1 MRGVKLPPR
10 RRIRSLVLVA
20 ASVVGLAT
28 AVPAR
33 GANSQVVQEARTRLT
48 VMEFNIEYGGEVV
61 EFSSVIRAI
70 RASGADV
77 VGIEEAWGNTARIA
91 HRLGW
96 DYSDRRLQIVSR
108 LPLIDPPGAD
118 GLYTFVQTSPGRVA
132 AIGNVHL
139 PSYPY
144 SPQRILQGATAS
156 EARAY
161 ERDYRLPALRP
172 SVRAL
177 SALAASGIPSF
188 LLGDFNS
195 PSHLDWTRAT
205 VGSSPQIR
213 FPMRWPVTEL
223 VARRGFRDSYRE
235 AHPDPLRK
243 PGLTWPS
250 GRPRPAGAYN
260 PGPHAARDRIDF
272 IFAAGAA
279 RTVRSTIAG
288 ESGAADVGIGVDPW
302 PSDHRAVVSTFDV
315 RGGVPPTL
323 VAVASR
329 LVSVGADLGVTFHA
343 PGHPGEHVSIVPA
356 GAAPTSGVVA
366 DQPTGID
373 GPTDGTLTFPTDGV
387 VPGAYDAVLIGASGE
402 LARIPFW
409 VEPLGVGPQ
418 IETSQTTYVV
428 GDPVTVSWHN
438 APGNRWDWVGI
449 YGAGVDPTVDPY
461 LYVGYLYTGSTIDG
475 SATFDRD
482 AHGAWPLRPG
492 DYTVFLLEDDA
503 YRAVAS
509 GTFSVVAG

>member
-1 MRGVKLPPR
+1 MMRAVRLPPR
-10 RRIRSLVLVA
+10 RRIRSLVLV
-20 ASVVGLAT
+20 VVAVAGLAT

-33 GANSQVVQEARTRLT
+33 GVNNNVAPAAWTRIT

-118 GLYTFVQTSPGRVA
+118 GLFTFVQTSPGRVV

-144 SPQRILQGATAS
+144 SPQRILQGASAS

-172 SVRAL
+172 SVREL

-279 RTVRSTIAG
+279 RTVRSTLAG
-288 ESGAADVGIGVDPW
+288 ESGAAGVGIEVDPW

-323 VAVASR
+323 VAVSSR
-329 LVSVGADLGVTFHA
+329 LVTSGDNLAVTFHA
-343 PGHPGEHVSIVPA
+343 PGDVGEHVSIARVGPS
-356 GAAPTSGVVA
+356 PETVVA
-366 DQPTGID
+366 DQPTGSD
-373 GPTDGTLTFPTDGV
+373 HPTDGELAFNTGGLAA
-387 VPGAYDAVLIGASGE
+387 GAYCAVLSGTAGE
-402 LARIPFW
+402 LSRSPFW
-409 VEPLGVGPQ
+409 VEAADAGPRIGTTEAVYPVGAP
-418 IETSQTTYVV
+418 IAVE
-428 GDPVTVSWHN
+428 WHS
-438 APGNRWDWVGI
+438 APGNRWDWVGM
-449 YGAGVDPTVDPY
+449 YEAGADPMVDSY
-461 LYVGYLYTGSTIDG
+461 IEWLYTGSTIDG
-475 SATFDRD
+475 SARFDRD

-492 DYTVFLLEDDA
+492 DYSVFLLEDDA